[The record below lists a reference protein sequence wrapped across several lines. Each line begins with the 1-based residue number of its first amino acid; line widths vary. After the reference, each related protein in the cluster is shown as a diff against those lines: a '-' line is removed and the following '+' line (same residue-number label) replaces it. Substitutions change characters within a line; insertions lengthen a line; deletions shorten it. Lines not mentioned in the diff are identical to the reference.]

1 MMRKLRSLK
10 DEYRFPNFVPVLPVK
25 GIFGDPRAVVI
36 TLFRRLKKRA
46 AVSVEPA
53 VEPITTNGP
62 DVFEICRVAT
72 SGCISHWTCGGCSA
86 RSVAL

>member
-1 MMRKLRSLK
+1 MRKLRCLK

-36 TLFRRLKKRA
+36 TLFRRGKKRA
-46 AVSVEPA
+46 AVTVA
-53 VEPITTNGP
+53 RVVEPITTSVP
-62 DVFEICRVAT
+62 DVCVTCRVAT
-72 SGCISHWTCGGCSA
+72 SGCISRWTCAGFNA